1 MYINCLANR
10 RTRDG
15 LDLPAPASEDR
26 NILEVLGRQ
35 SERRCGKASARLPVD
50 IAFPEDTLLSA
61 RPGFAT
67 IWVSLDSSHF
77 LHPNVQE
84 NIAHNRPLCGLIQV
98 VVSPPTPSPPIG
110 ATALQLRKWNTK
122 NSPRVYICVL
132 ASECVCTTTKLRILY
147 TNDDNGYKD
156 SHFNK
161 QSTQHF
167 KSKEFF

>member
-61 RPGFAT
+61 RPGFAA

-84 NIAHNRPLCGLIQV
+84 NIAQNRPLCGLIQV
-98 VVSPPTPSPPIG
+98 VVSPPTPPPH
-110 ATALQLRKWNTK
+110 R
-122 NSPRVYICVL
+122 
-132 ASECVCTTTKLRILY
+132 
-147 TNDDNGYKD
+147 GYRPPAPEME
-156 SHFNK
+156 H
-161 QSTQHF
+161 
-167 KSKEFF
+167 KEFSTCIYMCVSE